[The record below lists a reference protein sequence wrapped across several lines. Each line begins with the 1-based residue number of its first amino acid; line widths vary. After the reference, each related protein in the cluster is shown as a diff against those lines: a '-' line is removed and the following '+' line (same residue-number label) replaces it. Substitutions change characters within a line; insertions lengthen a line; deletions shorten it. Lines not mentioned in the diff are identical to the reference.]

1 MPIELFDDKEEFNS
15 SLLSTLIERIF
26 DEMNFESFKFNFSMM
41 ELNSVHLSSL
51 SNFVLKQM
59 LRIMRMIYR
68 IDFILLIPIW

>member
-1 MPIELFDDKEEFNS
+1 MPIESFDDKEEFNS

-41 ELNSVHLSSL
+41 ELNSLHLSSL